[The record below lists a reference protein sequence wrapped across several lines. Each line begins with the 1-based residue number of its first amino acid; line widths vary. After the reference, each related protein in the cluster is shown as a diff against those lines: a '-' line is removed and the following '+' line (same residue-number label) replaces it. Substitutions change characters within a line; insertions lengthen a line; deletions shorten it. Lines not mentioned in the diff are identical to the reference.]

1 MAHLLGNHDYYAP
14 CSSSSSSSSGGAGWT
29 PPRRLALLSLLCG
42 LAADTNALR
51 GALEETE
58 AERKKARVEA
68 NAIRSK
74 ARQMNVSMAGRVG
87 GHGAYRWAGAQCS
100 AFLQCIRLDAIVGVG
115 GVLGG

>member
-14 CSSSSSSSSGGAGWT
+14 CSSSSSVGGAAGWT

-51 GALEETE
+51 GALEEAE
-58 AERKKARVEA
+58 AERKKARVDA

-87 GHGAYRWAGAQCS
+87 GHGGYELARAQR
-100 AFLQCIRLDAIVGVG
+100 RLKFRVRTV
-115 GVLGG
+115 